1 MGHGGRGVGH
11 AEGGEAMGANA
22 QAAAMRAMPAANAAY
37 DGPAVVP
44 RLLDLLAW
52 RDAAIAWIAQ
62 RLLIAPFIYLGH
74 FVLTGHRG
82 SALDELRSVWFYWD
96 AAHYAGIAQQGYSGL
111 PEAAFYPLFPLLER
125 AISLVT
131 GGDVVLAGV
140 IVANTSCLAAFAL
153 LRVLVEREAGLPIAR
168 RTLILVAAFPT
179 SFYFAMAY
187 SESLFLLLS
196 VGVFLALSERRWLL
210 AGGVAA
216 LAALTRP
223 VGVLL
228 VLPLLIEVVRE
239 VRMLPASAGRWAALA
254 RGVGAL
260 ALPVAGFAAFNIYV
274 ALHFGAHA
282 STYDAE
288 GGGWGRQF
296 SWPWDGFARATVAA
310 LSDSAFIERLHA
322 GLDIGFTALLCAL
335 SLLAIRKLP
344 ARYAVYV
351 CATSALVLLTPI
363 HKYDWAAL
371 ASNSRFMLVMF
382 PLFWLLARWSG
393 RPLVALALAGVSAA
407 LLLLFALTFAAGT
420 FVA

>member
-1 MGHGGRGVGH
+1 MV
-11 AEGGEAMGANA
+11 ANV
-22 QAAAMRAMPAANAAY
+22 QVAAAHAAPTGRIMRAASMER
-37 DGPAVVP
+37 P
-44 RLLDLLAW
+44 RLLDRLAW

-74 FVLTGHRG
+74 FVLTGHHG
-82 SALDELRSVWFYWD
+82 SALDELRSVWLYWD
-96 AAHYAGIAQQGYSGL
+96 AAHYTGIAQQGYTGL

-125 AISLVT
+125 AVSLVT

-140 IVANTSCLAAFAL
+140 IVANVSCLTAFAL
-153 LRVLVEREAGLPIAR
+153 LRVLAEREAGRSIAR

-179 SFYFAMAY
+179 SFFFAMAY

-196 VGVFLALSERRWLL
+196 VGVFLALHERRWLL
-210 AGGVAA
+210 AGGIAA

-228 VLPLLIEVVRE
+228 LLPLLIEIARGMRVTPVG
-239 VRMLPASAGRWAALA
+239 ARWAMLA

-260 ALPVAGFAAFNIYV
+260 SLPVVGFVAFNIYV
-274 ALHFGAHA
+274 GLHFGAHA

-296 SWPWDGFARATVAA
+296 SWPWDGFARATTAA
-310 LSDSAFIERLHA
+310 LGDGAFIERLHA
-322 GLDIGFTALLCAL
+322 SLDIGFTALLCAL
-335 SLLAIRKLP
+335 SILAIRKLP